1 MIDDPR
7 FVAPKD
13 PVKPDKGLV
22 VRDSILPECLY
33 SLLVAVTIM
42 SCLMI
47 IKTYVV
53 TINISMYSQ
62 YVVLILALGHALIRR
77 SGIKNKYINLAVQL
91 ASSAVFYIA
100 VINIK
105 IFGFGADRRTK
116 FYLAAFVIAPF
127 DSSIL
132 SKSPVG
138 CVSVPLKN
146 KCSRKC
152 DTPVFE
158 SSSFIEPVFI
168 HVSIVTIGLFF
179 ICSIITVCPLFNLY
193 KE

>member
-13 PVKPDKGLV
+13 PVKPDKRLV

-62 YVVLILALGHALIRR
+62 YVVLILALGHA
-77 SGIKNKYINLAVQL
+77 
-91 ASSAVFYIA
+91 
-100 VINIK
+100 
-105 IFGFGADRRTK
+105 
-116 FYLAAFVIAPF
+116 
-127 DSSIL
+127 
-132 SKSPVG
+132 
-138 CVSVPLKN
+138 
-146 KCSRKC
+146 
-152 DTPVFE
+152 
-158 SSSFIEPVFI
+158 
-168 HVSIVTIGLFF
+168 
-179 ICSIITVCPLFNLY
+179 
-193 KE
+193 